1 VPSADATTSLRLLRT
16 AIRGP
21 NGQGALHASADA
33 GGAVNTLWFE
43 PRYWI
48 SRDAVVDRRHG
59 RNGPALVFEHQGVR
73 YVLRHYR
80 RGGLAARVSH
90 DEYLWLGEP
99 RTRSLAELRMLMHL
113 HAAGLP
119 VPRPV
124 GARYEQSGIV
134 YRADLITEEITGT
147 RTLAERLAQGELG
160 LAGWKALGSCIRRF
174 HDHGVCHADLN
185 AHNILMRGDE
195 EIFLV
200 DFDRASRRRKPGL
213 WRDANLARLRR
224 SLDALDD
231 ERRERRCG
239 DAEWQCL
246 LAAWL

>member
-1 VPSADATTSLRLLRT
+1 VPTADATPLRLLRT

-21 NGQGALHASADA
+21 NGQGALHASAESA
-33 GGAVNTLWFE
+33 GALNTLWFE

-59 RNGPALVFEHQGVR
+59 RNGPALVFEHQGLR

-80 RGGLAARVSH
+80 RGGLAARFSH
-90 DEYLWLGEP
+90 DEYLWLGEA
-99 RTRSLAELRMLMHL
+99 RTRSLLELRILTQL

-124 GARYEQSGIV
+124 GARYEQSGIA
-134 YRADLITEEITGT
+134 YRADLVTEEIQGT
-147 RTLAERLAQGELG
+147 CTLAERLSRDELG
-160 LAGWKALGSCIRRF
+160 LAGWKAIGSCIRRF

-200 DFDRASRRRKPGL
+200 DFDRASLHRRPGL
-213 WRDANLARLRR
+213 WRDGNLARLRR

-231 ERRERRCG
+231 HRREPRCG